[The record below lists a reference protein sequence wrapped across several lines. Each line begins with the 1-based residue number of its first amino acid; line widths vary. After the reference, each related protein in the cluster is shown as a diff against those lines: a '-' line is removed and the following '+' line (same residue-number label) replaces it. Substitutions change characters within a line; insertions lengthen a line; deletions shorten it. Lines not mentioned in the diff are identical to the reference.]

1 MLLKTQLNFS
11 RVQRFLLLFLHYLL
25 TDTIENRPQAVE
37 EMSFF
42 VDLWKSVF
50 EPGANSALI
59 QATHGS
65 FFLLTLSLI
74 WMIYTTHSIHF
85 INLLVISSL
94 LWISVI
100 WFLSE
105 LKKAKLKSNEE
116 IAKDDKTSVESAKTK
131 NEDEKKETKKQ
142 K

>member
-1 MLLKTQLNFS
+1 M
-11 RVQRFLLLFLHYLL
+11 
-25 TDTIENRPQAVE
+25 
-37 EMSFF
+37 
-42 VDLWKSVF
+42 
-50 EPGANSALI
+50 
-59 QATHGS
+59 
-65 FFLLTLSLI
+65 SLI

-94 LWISVI
+94 LWLSVI